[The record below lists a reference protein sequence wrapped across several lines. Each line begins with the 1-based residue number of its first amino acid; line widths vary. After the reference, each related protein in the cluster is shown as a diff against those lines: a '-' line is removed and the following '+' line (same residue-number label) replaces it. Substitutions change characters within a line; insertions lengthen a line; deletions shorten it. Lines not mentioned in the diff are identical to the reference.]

1 MQKKNLGTKGKEIND
16 KLVNEFRNQYLLR
29 GIFNLIKKNRDI
41 RKEKENAYNNMIM
54 NKYQRGKEFINI
66 KVTTKETVRYQN
78 GNTFMRIQSKIN
90 A

>member
-1 MQKKNLGTKGKEIND
+1 
-16 KLVNEFRNQYLLR
+16 
-29 GIFNLIKKNRDI
+29 
-41 RKEKENAYNNMIM
+41 MIM